1 MVVNSSYVQALISI
15 IRIVA
20 QDSSTCQDSTV
31 NHCVI
36 SVVWKDPSL
45 LLASSKLIMIFTL
58 VLCSTAGH
66 VPKTSQQHHVK
77 DYISLTGLPLGRRH

>member
-45 LLASSKLIMIFTL
+45 LLASSKLIM
-58 VLCSTAGH
+58 S
-66 VPKTSQQHHVK
+66 VPQQKV
-77 DYISLTGLPLGRRH
+77 IEIQLQSERH